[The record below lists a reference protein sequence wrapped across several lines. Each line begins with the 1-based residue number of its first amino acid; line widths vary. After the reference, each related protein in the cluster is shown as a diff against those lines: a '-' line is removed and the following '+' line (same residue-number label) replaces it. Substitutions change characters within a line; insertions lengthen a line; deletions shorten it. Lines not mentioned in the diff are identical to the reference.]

1 MISVLSG
8 GTGTPK
14 LLQGLK
20 EVVNPSDL
28 TIIVNTL
35 ENDYFSGVYVSADI
49 DTVLYTMSD
58 MINDELWYGVKNDT
72 FITHDRLEEI
82 GCPELLRIGDID
94 RATKIQKTQLMEKY
108 GLKKACEIQARNMGI
123 ASNIIPMSEEDSD
136 IKIVTDIGELEFHD
150 FLIKHQSNPEVLDLK
165 FSNVNPAEGI
175 IESIKNSQA
184 VIIGPSNP
192 ITSISPILEFDS
204 VQNVIKVLEYF
215 KKVLAQKIVSKIPW
229 LKPVKD
235 DEKLLSLESEL
246 KRNIVDNFAVI
257 NISQLEIIGVS
268 EVFSGT
274 EVQYKLSY
282 NRKSKV
288 VNCIDEQELKKFCD
302 EFGFNYTDV
311 VLDINVK
318 IDNEQKVYKVK
329 DIIDYVS
336 EREKCVLSK
345 GKWYI
350 YNSDYIEYLESS
362 LGELD
367 CFEYDPKLDFTY
379 KMYDEFILEKE
390 KKTKEDKDV

>member
-20 EVVNPSDL
+20 EVVDPSDL

-192 ITSISPILEFDS
+192 ITSISPILSLEGVRDALKETFVIAVSPIIGSDS
-204 VQNVIKVLEYF
+204 VSGPASKFMKALDIEVSSVGIASLYKDFLDVIVIDDKDED
-215 KKVLAQKIVSKIPW
+215 KKVEANQIINKVIVTNTIMNNLDAKKNLA
-229 LKPVKD
+229 
-235 DEKLLSLESEL
+235 
-246 KRNIVDNFAVI
+246 
-257 NISQLEIIGVS
+257 EIIID
-268 EVFSGT
+268 
-274 EVQYKLSY
+274 
-282 NRKSKV
+282 
-288 VNCIDEQELKKFCD
+288 CI
-302 EFGFNYTDV
+302 
-311 VLDINVK
+311 
-318 IDNEQKVYKVK
+318 
-329 DIIDYVS
+329 
-336 EREKCVLSK
+336 
-345 GKWYI
+345 
-350 YNSDYIEYLESS
+350 
-362 LGELD
+362 
-367 CFEYDPKLDFTY
+367 P
-379 KMYDEFILEKE
+379 
-390 KKTKEDKDV
+390 